1 MPAARRTA
9 FVEGSRIGPPHPRCP
24 RSRGVRIS
32 RAGEDEGA
40 QHASAAPP
48 QHAGSLV
55 EACAA
60 REDVIHEPC
69 RASPPGLILPAA
81 EGAGREGSCEVG
93 SARWSPPAAL
103 GRGGARSTEPR
114 PHGPTQ
120 VPTEHLSEEQRLVVA
135 TLESPQRMEG
145 HGHQSASQR
154 LTPRH
159 GRSAPPSA
167 QGSQDALGNSRTPGA
182 PAPSRVRIP
191 FFGQPGSGH
200 GRSARRLR
208 KPLQDAPRE
217 QGAEGL
223 HQVPSAPVLEGQDP
237 GCKRASAPRA
247 EGHAAHGCR
256 LPFEAR
262 LVTARTQAAQGGGA
276 TAGGGGATAGGAGVT
291 AGGAGVTAGGAG
303 VTAGGA
309 GVTAGGASRA
319 LPQRTQR
326 AITPAAAC
334 ILWRWP
340 GVVERAGP
348 RETAHLSLIGKPA
361 AAGIEG
367 AVVRRAEYELPKR
380 EPLGICPPAV
390 ASQATKP
397 VTTSPLPRRTAEH
410 ATRRLNEI
418 EEAREGSHALQ
429 GRARPDRVAG

>member
-9 FVEGSRIGPPHPRCP
+9 LVEGSRIGRPHPRCP

-135 TLESPQRMEG
+135 TLKSPQRMEG
-145 HGHQSASQR
+145 HGHQSAPQR

-159 GRSAPPSA
+159 GRSAPPST
-167 QGSQDALGNSRTPGA
+167 QGSKDALGNSRTPGA

-223 HQVPSAPVLEGQDP
+223 HQVPSAPVLEGQNP

-276 TAGGGGATAGGAGVT
+276 
-291 AGGAGVTAGGAG
+291 
-303 VTAGGA
+303 TAGGA

-418 EEAREGSHALQ
+418 EEAREDSHALQ